1 MKFQLL
7 PSPKGPIARLVQ
19 EDEWKLGGLDDFLD
33 LIASSPSDT
42 IALDREALPEAFFD
56 LRSGIAGEMLQKAS
70 NYRRRLAI
78 LGMTG
83 DAKGRALADFIRES
97 NRTGKVVFVPG
108 LEEAVALLR

>member
-7 PSPKGPIARLVQ
+7 PSPKGSIARLVQ
-19 EDEWKLGGLDDFLD
+19 EDGWKIGGLDDFLD

-42 IALDREALPEAFFD
+42 I
-56 LRSGIAGEMLQKAS
+56 
-70 NYRRRLAI
+70 
-78 LGMTG
+78 
-83 DAKGRALADFIRES
+83 ALADFIRES